1 MTPSPMRIAVDAMG
15 GDLGP
20 DEVVRGVLKAAR
32 ERSFTARFIV
42 VGDQALL
49 RKELS
54 LHRNVPESV
63 VIHHASQIIEMGD
76 KPREVYRKK
85 PDASIVVAARLVKEG
100 EADAFL
106 SIGNSGAAMAA
117 AIFAL
122 RPLCG
127 IDRPAIAT
135 AIPSLR
141 DPVVLLDAGANVDC
155 SPRQLLDFAIMGQ
168 AYSRIVLGKEAPS
181 VALLSN
187 GEEESK
193 GNELVREAHAL
204 FKQHV
209 RPFYGNIEGMDVFR
223 GKADVVVCDGF
234 AGNVLLKTGE
244 GVAEMVLNMV
254 KQELNRYRWMK
265 LALLPLRKSI
275 RNLRAR
281 IDYREFGGAP
291 LLGVN
296 GVCIIGHG
304 RSDAIAVANAIR
316 VAETAVRNDLVGEIA
331 RSLKSIT
338 GTSERTRQPCEQ
350 EGGAHGGGS

>member
-1 MTPSPMRIAVDAMG
+1 MTPSPVRIAVDAMG

-20 DEVVRGVLKAAR
+20 DEVVRGVLRAAR
-32 ERSFTARFIV
+32 ERTYTSRIIL
-42 VGDQALL
+42 VGDEALL
-49 RKELS
+49 RKELD
-54 LHRNVPESV
+54 LHRSVPDTVSV
-63 VIHHASQIIEMGD
+63 RHASQVIEMGD

-85 PDASIVVAARLVKEG
+85 PDASVVVAARLVKDG

-122 RPLCG
+122 RPLPG

-135 AIPSLR
+135 AIPSLQ

-155 SPRQLLDFAIMGQ
+155 SPRQLLDFALMGQ
-168 AYSRIVLGKEAPS
+168 AYSRIVLGKAVPS

-187 GEEESK
+187 GEEETK
-193 GNELVREAHAL
+193 GNELVREAYVL
-204 FKQHV
+204 FKQMV

-254 KQELNRYRWMK
+254 KQEVNRYRWLK

-275 RNLRAR
+275 RNLRNR

-304 RSDAIAVANAIR
+304 RSDAVAVANAIR
-316 VAETAVRNDLVGEIA
+316 VAETAVRNGLVNEIG
-331 RSLKSIT
+331 RSIQSLAAPPLD
-338 GTSERTRQPCEQ
+338 GRHPMEQ
-350 EGGAHGGGS
+350 EGQAHGSRA

>member
-1 MTPSPMRIAVDAMG
+1 
-15 GDLGP
+15 
-20 DEVVRGVLKAAR
+20 
-32 ERSFTARFIV
+32 
-42 VGDQALL
+42 
-49 RKELS
+49 
-54 LHRNVPESV
+54 
-63 VIHHASQIIEMGD
+63 
-76 KPREVYRKK
+76 
-85 PDASIVVAARLVKEG
+85 
-100 EADAFL
+100 
-106 SIGNSGAAMAA
+106 
-117 AIFAL
+117 
-122 RPLCG
+122 
-127 IDRPAIAT
+127 
-135 AIPSLR
+135 
-141 DPVVLLDAGANVDC
+141 VVLLDAGANVDC